1 MALRF
6 HKFYKNFNLPLEN
19 VLLVSTNRGY
29 TRAEIEKKKVFFMKY
44 SRYSA
49 TCLALAVTMIMLASC
64 KGQDGKDSSGSA
76 DGGNTTPPSV
86 VVNGTV
92 IEPATGNADIS
103 AEPETAPEA
112 VTVDTPTAGF
122 YEPTTETVITL
133 GETVTVTGAGASAEG
148 SVVTVTAAGTYL
160 LAGSLTDGQLIV
172 DTTDEGKITL
182 LLNGA
187 SLTCSTGPAIF
198 VKTAPKKVVISTVA
212 GSVNIL
218 SDGSGYVVPDEEQ
231 VEGEIYPNACIYAC
245 EDLEL
250 DGDGELHI
258 TGNAD
263 KGINTKDDLKIKGG
277 TLTVTS
283 VGVGIR
289 ANDSLE
295 MSGGTVTVNAGADG
309 VKTANTETEG
319 KGYLTVE
326 GGSLYITA
334 KGDGLSA
341 ATDLTVSGGNLVL
354 TTTDTDG
361 VVLEES
367 SGNPTSGSM
376 GGGFGGMGG
385 GGRPGGPGGMGESS
399 ADKAAISAKGLKA
412 AGTLTVKGGK
422 ITVVAQD
429 DGIHSDGDVHIA
441 DGSVHIRA
449 ADDGIHAE
457 SELTISGGALTVA
470 QSYEGLEALHINIL
484 GGTNRITSSDDG
496 ANATNGTGGGMM
508 GGPGGRPGGMG
519 GWWGQGSDSGST
531 DTSVSTETP
540 VLTFAGGYSVFNA
553 AGDGIDSNGNIVMTG
568 GTVIVYGPTDNG
580 NGPIDF
586 GDGNYGM
593 TISGGTFLAVGSS
606 GMAESA
612 ENAGQAVLAA
622 YWRSTG
628 LSAGEIIGITDK
640 DGKVLAA
647 FELPKAI
654 SSIVFSSADL
664 TAGETY
670 SIVGGGS
677 TTGTVVDGVIHPSTY
692 TGYESMGEIE
702 AY

>member
-1 MALRF
+1 
-6 HKFYKNFNLPLEN
+6 
-19 VLLVSTNRGY
+19 
-29 TRAEIEKKKVFFMKY
+29 MKL
-44 SRYSA
+44 SRYASA
-49 TCLALAVTMIMLASC
+49 CLAFAVTLTLLSSC
-64 KGQDGKDSSGSA
+64 KGQKGGQDNSDSAGSDSA
-76 DGGNTTPPSV
+76 SATV
-86 VVNGTV
+86 VVNGSV
-92 IEPATGNADIS
+92 IEPTTGNAHIS
-103 AEPETAPEA
+103 VEPETAPEA
-112 VTVDTPTAGF
+112 VTVDTPTAGS
-122 YEPTTETVITL
+122 YEPTTETVITV
-133 GETVTVTGAGASAEG
+133 GETVNVTGAGAVAEG
-148 SVVTVTAAGTYL
+148 SVVTVTSAGTYL
-160 LAGSLTDGQLIV
+160 ISGTLADGQLVV
-172 DTTDEGKITL
+172 DTEDESKVTL

-187 SLTCSTGPAIF
+187 SLTCSTGPAIL

-212 GSVNIL
+212 GSVNLL

-231 VEGEIYPNACIYAC
+231 VEGEIYPNACIYSC

-250 DGDGELHI
+250 IGDGELHI

-263 KGINTKDDLKIKGG
+263 KGINTKDDLKIKSG
-277 TLTVTS
+277 TVTVTS

-295 MSGGTVTVNAGADG
+295 MSGGTVTVQAGGDG

-319 KGYLTVE
+319 KGYLTIE
-326 GGSLYITA
+326 GGSLYVTA

-367 SGNPTSGSM
+367 AGNPTSGSI
-376 GGGFGGMGG
+376 GGGFGGMG

-412 AGTLTVKGGK
+412 AGLLTVSGGSV
-422 ITVVAQD
+422 TVVAQD

-441 DGSVHIRA
+441 GGSVHIRA

-484 GGTNRITSSDDG
+484 GGTNRVTSSDDG
-496 ANATNGTGGGMM
+496 ANATNGMGGGMM
-508 GGPGGRPGGMG
+508 GGPGGGRPGGAPG

-531 DTSVSTETP
+531 DTTVSTETP

-553 AGDGIDSNGNIVMTG
+553 AGDGLDSNGNIVISG

-580 NGPIDF
+580 NGPIDS
-586 GDGNYGM
+586 GDGGYSV
-593 TISGGTFLAVGSS
+593 TISGGMLLAVGSS

-622 YWRSTG
+622 SWRNG
-628 LSAGEIIGITDK
+628 GISAGEIIGIVDS

-677 TTGTVVDGVIHPSTY
+677 TTGTATDGVIHPATY

>member
-1 MALRF
+1 
-6 HKFYKNFNLPLEN
+6 
-19 VLLVSTNRGY
+19 
-29 TRAEIEKKKVFFMKY
+29 MKY
-44 SRYSA
+44 SRYASI
-49 TCLALAVTMIMLASC
+49 CLALLLAASLLASC
-64 KGQDGKDSSGSA
+64 GRRGQDGADTQNTKNGSVTVEVGGAVITPSEGDASMTA
-76 DGGNTTPPSV
+76 D
-86 VVNGTV
+86 
-92 IEPATGNADIS
+92 
-103 AEPETAPEA
+103 PETAPEIKPA
-112 VTVDTPTAGF
+112 TEPSAGDYTPA
-122 YEPTTETVITL
+122 EETVITL
-133 GETVTVTGAGASAEG
+133 GDTAAVEGEGATAQGA
-148 SVVTVTAAGTYL
+148 VITITRAGTYL
-160 LAGSLTDGQLIV
+160 VSGTAADGQIIV
-172 DTTDEGKITL
+172 DTADESKVTL
-182 LLNGA
+182 LFNGA
-187 SLTCSTGPAIF
+187 SLTCQSGPAVF
-198 VKTAPKKVVISTVA
+198 VKSAPKKVVISTVA
-212 GSVNIL
+212 GSVNLL

-231 VEGEIYPNACIYAC
+231 AEGEIYPNACIYSC

-250 DGDGELHI
+250 IGDGELHI

-263 KGINTKDDLKIKGG
+263 KGINTKDDLKIKSG
-277 TLTVTS
+277 TLTVMS

-295 MSGGTVTVNAGADG
+295 MSGGTVTVQAGGDG

-319 KGYLTVE
+319 KGFLTVE

-341 ATDLTVSGGNLVL
+341 ATDLTVSGGSLVL

-367 SGNPTSGSM
+367 AGNPTSISM

-385 GGRPGGPGGMGESS
+385 GSRPGGPGGMGESS

-412 AGTLTVKGGK
+412 AGLLTVSGGSV
-422 ITVVAQD
+422 TVVAQD

-441 DGSVHIRA
+441 GGSVHIRA

-457 SELTISGGALTVA
+457 KELTVSGGVLTVA

-484 GGTNRITSSDDG
+484 GGTNRITASDDG
-496 ANATNGTGGGMM
+496 ANATNGTGGMM
-508 GGPGGRPGGMG
+508 GGPGGRPGGAPG

-531 DTSVSTETP
+531 DTTTSAETP

-553 AGDGIDSNGNIVMTG
+553 AGDGIDSNGNIVISG

-580 NGPIDF
+580 NGPIDS
-586 GDGNYGM
+586 GDGNYSV
-593 TISGGTFLAVGSS
+593 TVSGGILLAVGSN

-622 YWRSTG
+622 SWRGTG
-628 LSAGEIIGITDK
+628 LSAGEIIGIADES
-640 DGKVLAA
+640 GKVLAA

-677 TTGTVVDGVIHPSTY
+677 TTGTATDGVIDPSTY

>member
-1 MALRF
+1 
-6 HKFYKNFNLPLEN
+6 
-19 VLLVSTNRGY
+19 
-29 TRAEIEKKKVFFMKY
+29 MKR
-44 SRYSA
+44 SRYASA
-49 TCLALAVTMIMLASC
+49 CLAFAVTLSLLTAC
-64 KGQDGKDSSGSA
+64 KGQEGGEDHSNTQGSDSA
-76 DGGNTTPPSV
+76 PATV

-92 IEPATGNADIS
+92 VEPTTGNADIS
-103 AEPETAPEA
+103 VEPETAPEA
-112 VTVDTPTAGF
+112 VTVDTPTAGS
-122 YEPTTETVITL
+122 YEPTNETVITL
-133 GETVTVTGAGASAEG
+133 GEAATVTGAGAVADGSA
-148 SVVTVTAAGTYL
+148 VTVTAAGTYL
-160 LAGSLTDGQLIV
+160 IQGSAADGRLIV
-172 DTTDEGKITL
+172 DTADEGKVVL
-182 LLNGA
+182 LFNGV
-187 SLTCSTGPAIF
+187 SLSCFAGPAVL
-198 VKTAPKKVVISTVA
+198 VKSAPKKVVISTVA
-212 GSVNIL
+212 GSVNLL
-218 SDGSGYVVPDEEQ
+218 SDGSGYIIPDEEQ
-231 VEGEIYPNACIYAC
+231 AEGEIYPNACIYSC

-250 DGDGELHI
+250 IGDGELHI

-295 MSGGTVTVNAGADG
+295 MSGGTVTVQAGGDG

-319 KGYLTVE
+319 KGFLTVE

-341 ATDLTVSGGNLVL
+341 ATDLTVSGGSLVL

-367 SGNPTSGSM
+367 AGNPTSSSM

-385 GGRPGGPGGMGESS
+385 GRPGGPGGPGGMGESS

-412 AGTLTVKGGK
+412 VGHLTVSGGSV
-422 ITVVAQD
+422 TVVAQD

-441 DGSVHIRA
+441 GGSVHIRA

-457 SELTISGGALTVA
+457 KELTVSGGVLTVA

-484 GGTNRITSSDDG
+484 GGTNRITASDDG
-496 ANATNGTGGGMM
+496 ANATNGMGGGMM
-508 GGPGGRPGGMG
+508 GPGGTPPGGFPGGRPRIG
-519 GWWGQGSDSGST
+519 DSSASST
-531 DTSVSTETP
+531 ATTEIP
-540 VLTFAGGYSVFNA
+540 VLTFAGGYTVFNA
-553 AGDGIDSNGNIVMTG
+553 AGDGIDSNGNIVISG

-580 NGPIDF
+580 NGPIDS
-586 GDGNYGM
+586 GDGGYSV
-593 TISGGTFLAVGSS
+593 TISGGMLLAVGSS

-622 YWRSTG
+622 SWRGTG
-628 LSAGEIIGITDK
+628 LSAGEIIGIADES
-640 DGKVLAA
+640 GKVLAA

-677 TTGTVVDGVIHPSTY
+677 TTGTATDGVIDPATY

>member
-1 MALRF
+1 
-6 HKFYKNFNLPLEN
+6 
-19 VLLVSTNRGY
+19 
-29 TRAEIEKKKVFFMKY
+29 MKR
-44 SRYSA
+44 SRYASA
-49 TCLALAVTMIMLASC
+49 CLAFAVTLSLLTAC
-64 KGQDGKDSSGSA
+64 KGQEGGEDHSNTQGSDSA
-76 DGGNTTPPSV
+76 PATV

-92 IEPATGNADIS
+92 VEPTTGNADIS
-103 AEPETAPEA
+103 VEPETAPEA
-112 VTVDTPTAGF
+112 VTVDTPTAGS
-122 YEPTTETVITL
+122 YEPTNETVITL
-133 GETVTVTGAGASAEG
+133 GEAATVTGAGAVADGSA
-148 SVVTVTAAGTYL
+148 VTVTAAGTYL
-160 LAGSLTDGQLIV
+160 IQGSTANGQLIV
-172 DTTDEGKITL
+172 DTADEGKVVL
-182 LLNGA
+182 LFNGV
-187 SLTCSTGPAIF
+187 SLSCFAGPAVL
-198 VKTAPKKVVISTVA
+198 VKSAPKKVVISTVA
-212 GSVNIL
+212 GSVNLL

-231 VEGEIYPNACIYAC
+231 AEGEIYPNACIYSC

-250 DGDGELHI
+250 IGDGELHI

-295 MSGGTVTVNAGADG
+295 MSGGNVTVHAGGDG

-319 KGYLTVE
+319 KGFLTVE

-341 ATDLTVSGGNLVL
+341 ATDLTVSGGSLVL

-367 SGNPTSGSM
+367 AGNPTSSSM
-376 GGGFGGMGG
+376 GGGFGGMG

-412 AGTLTVKGGK
+412 AGHLTVSGGSV
-422 ITVVAQD
+422 TVVAQD

-441 DGSVHIRA
+441 GGSVHIRA

-457 SELTISGGALTVA
+457 KELTVSGGVLTVA

-484 GGTNRITSSDDG
+484 GGTNRITASDDG
-496 ANATNGTGGGMM
+496 ANATNGMGGGMM
-508 GGPGGRPGGMG
+508 GPGGTPPGGFPGGRPRIG
-519 GWWGQGSDSGST
+519 DSSASST
-531 DTSVSTETP
+531 ATTEIP
-540 VLTFAGGYSVFNA
+540 VLTFAGGYTVFNA
-553 AGDGIDSNGNIVMTG
+553 AGDGIDSNGNIVISG

-580 NGPIDF
+580 NGPIDS
-586 GDGNYGM
+586 GDGGYSV
-593 TISGGTFLAVGSS
+593 TISGGMLLAVGSS

-622 YWRSTG
+622 SWRGTG
-628 LSAGEIIGITDK
+628 LSAGEIIGIADES
-640 DGKVLAA
+640 GKVLAA

-677 TTGTVVDGVIHPSTY
+677 TTGTATDGVIDPSTY

>member
-1 MALRF
+1 
-6 HKFYKNFNLPLEN
+6 
-19 VLLVSTNRGY
+19 
-29 TRAEIEKKKVFFMKY
+29 MKL
-44 SRYSA
+44 SRYASA
-49 TCLALAVTMIMLASC
+49 CLAFAVTLTLLSSC
-64 KGQDGKDSSGSA
+64 KGQEGGQDDSDSAGSDSA
-76 DGGNTTPPSV
+76 HATA
-86 VVNGTV
+86 VVNGSV
-92 IEPATGNADIS
+92 IEPTTGNADLS
-103 AEPETAPEA
+103 VEPETAPEA
-112 VTVDTPTAGF
+112 VTVDTPTAGS
-122 YEPTTETVITL
+122 YEPTNETVITL
-133 GETVTVTGAGASAEG
+133 GETATVTGAGAVADGSA
-148 SVVTVTAAGTYL
+148 VTVTAAGTYL
-160 LAGSLTDGQLIV
+160 IQGSTANGQLIV

-182 LLNGA
+182 LLNGV
-187 SLTCSTGPAIF
+187 SLSCCAGPAVL
-198 VKTAPKKVVISTVA
+198 VKSAPKKVVISTVA
-212 GSVNIL
+212 GSVNLL

-231 VEGEIYPNACIYAC
+231 TEGGIYPNACVYSC

-250 DGDGELHI
+250 IGDGELHI

-295 MSGGTVTVNAGADG
+295 MSGGTVTVHAGGDG

-319 KGYLTVE
+319 KGFLTVV

-341 ATDLTVSGGNLVL
+341 ATDLTVSGGSLVL

-367 SGNPTSGSM
+367 AGNPTSSSM
-376 GGGFGGMGG
+376 GGGFGGMG

-412 AGTLTVKGGK
+412 AGLLTVSGGSV
-422 ITVVAQD
+422 TVVAQD
-429 DGIHSDGDVHIA
+429 DGIHSDSDVHIA
-441 DGSVHIRA
+441 GGSVHIRA

-457 SELTISGGALTVA
+457 KELTVSGGALTVA

-484 GGTNRITSSDDG
+484 GGTNRITASDDG
-496 ANATNGTGGGMM
+496 ANATNGTGGMM
-508 GGPGGRPGGMG
+508 GGPGGRPGGAPGGMPG

-531 DTSVSTETP
+531 DTTTSAETP
-540 VLTFAGGYSVFNA
+540 VLTFAGGYTVFNA
-553 AGDGIDSNGNIVMTG
+553 AGDGIDSNGNIVISG

-580 NGPIDF
+580 NGPIDS
-586 GDGNYGM
+586 GDGNYSV
-593 TISGGTFLAVGSS
+593 TISGGTLLAVGSS

-622 YWRSTG
+622 SWRNGG
-628 LSAGEIIGITDK
+628 LSAGDTIGIVDS

-677 TTGTVVDGVIHPSTY
+677 TTGTATDGVIDPSTY

>member
-1 MALRF
+1 MMR
-6 HKFYKNFNLPLEN
+6 
-19 VLLVSTNRGY
+19 
-29 TRAEIEKKKVFFMKY
+29 
-44 SRYSA
+44 SRYASA
-49 TCLALAVTMIMLASC
+49 CLAFAVTLSLLTAC
-64 KGQDGKDSSGSA
+64 KGQEGGEDHSNTQGSDSA
-76 DGGNTTPPSV
+76 PATV

-92 IEPATGNADIS
+92 VEPTTGNADIS
-103 AEPETAPEA
+103 VEPETAPEA
-112 VTVDTPTAGF
+112 VTVDTPTAGS
-122 YEPTTETVITL
+122 YEPTNETVITL
-133 GETVTVTGAGASAEG
+133 GEAATVTGAGAVADGSA
-148 SVVTVTAAGTYL
+148 VTVTAAGTYL
-160 LAGSLTDGQLIV
+160 IQGSTANGQLIV
-172 DTTDEGKITL
+172 DTADEGKVVL
-182 LLNGA
+182 LFNGV
-187 SLTCSTGPAIF
+187 SLSCFAGPAVL
-198 VKTAPKKVVISTVA
+198 VKSAPKKVVISTVA
-212 GSVNIL
+212 GSVNLL
-218 SDGSGYVVPDEEQ
+218 SDGSGYIIPDEEQ
-231 VEGEIYPNACIYAC
+231 AEGEIYPNACIYSC

-250 DGDGELHI
+250 IGDGELHI

-277 TLTVTS
+277 TLMVTS

-295 MSGGTVTVNAGADG
+295 MSGGTVTVHAGGDG

-319 KGYLTVE
+319 KGFLTVE

-341 ATDLTVSGGNLVL
+341 ATDLTVSGGSLVL

-367 SGNPTSGSM
+367 AGNPTSSSM
-376 GGGFGGMGG
+376 GGGFGGMG

-412 AGTLTVKGGK
+412 AGLLTVSGGSV
-422 ITVVAQD
+422 TVVAQD

-441 DGSVHIRA
+441 GGSVHIRA

-457 SELTISGGALTVA
+457 KELTVSGGALTVA

-484 GGTNRITSSDDG
+484 GGTNRITASDDG
-496 ANATNGTGGGMM
+496 ANATNGMGGGMM
-508 GGPGGRPGGMG
+508 GPGGTPPGGFPGGRPRIG
-519 GWWGQGSDSGST
+519 DSSASST
-531 DTSVSTETP
+531 ATTEIP
-540 VLTFAGGYSVFNA
+540 VLTFAGGYTVFNA
-553 AGDGIDSNGNIVMTG
+553 AGDGIDSNGNIVISG

-580 NGPIDF
+580 NGPIDS
-586 GDGNYGM
+586 GDGGYSV
-593 TISGGTFLAVGSS
+593 TISGGMLLAVGSN

-622 YWRSTG
+622 SWRGTG
-628 LSAGEIIGITDK
+628 LSAGEIIGIADES
-640 DGKVLAA
+640 GKVLAA

-677 TTGTVVDGVIHPSTY
+677 TTGTATDGVIDPSTY

>member
-1 MALRF
+1 
-6 HKFYKNFNLPLEN
+6 
-19 VLLVSTNRGY
+19 
-29 TRAEIEKKKVFFMKY
+29 MKR
-44 SRYSA
+44 SRYASA
-49 TCLALAVTMIMLASC
+49 CLAFAVTLSLLTAC
-64 KGQDGKDSSGSA
+64 KGQEGGEDHSNTQGSDSA
-76 DGGNTTPPSV
+76 PATV

-92 IEPATGNADIS
+92 VEPTTGNADIS
-103 AEPETAPEA
+103 VEPETAPEA
-112 VTVDTPTAGF
+112 VTVDTPTAGS
-122 YEPTTETVITL
+122 YEPTNETVITL
-133 GETVTVTGAGASAEG
+133 GEAATVTGAGAVADGSA
-148 SVVTVTAAGTYL
+148 VTVTAAGTYL
-160 LAGSLTDGQLIV
+160 IQGSTANGQLIV
-172 DTTDEGKITL
+172 DTADEEKVTL
-182 LLNGA
+182 LLNGV
-187 SLTCSTGPAIF
+187 SLSCFAGPAVL
-198 VKTAPKKVVISTVA
+198 VKSAPKKVVISTVA
-212 GSVNIL
+212 GSVNLL
-218 SDGSGYVVPDEEQ
+218 SDGSGYIIPDEEQ
-231 VEGEIYPNACIYAC
+231 AEGEIYPNACIYSC

-250 DGDGELHI
+250 DGDGELHV

-277 TLTVTS
+277 TLMVTS

-295 MSGGTVTVNAGADG
+295 MSGGNVTVHAGGDG

-319 KGYLTVE
+319 KGFLTVE

-341 ATDLTVSGGNLVL
+341 ATDLTVSGGSLVL

-367 SGNPTSGSM
+367 AGNPTSSSM
-376 GGGFGGMGG
+376 GGGFGGMG

-412 AGTLTVKGGK
+412 AGLLTVSGGSV
-422 ITVVAQD
+422 TVVAQD

-441 DGSVHIRA
+441 GGSVHIRA

-457 SELTISGGALTVA
+457 KELTVSGGVLTVA

-484 GGTNRITSSDDG
+484 GGTNRITASDDG
-496 ANATNGTGGGMM
+496 ANATNGMGGGMM
-508 GGPGGRPGGMG
+508 GPGGTPPGGFPGGRPRIG
-519 GWWGQGSDSGST
+519 DSSASST
-531 DTSVSTETP
+531 ATTEIP
-540 VLTFAGGYSVFNA
+540 VLTFAGGYTVFNA
-553 AGDGIDSNGNIVMTG
+553 AGDGIDSNGNIVISG

-580 NGPIDF
+580 NGPIDS
-586 GDGNYGM
+586 GDGGYSV
-593 TISGGTFLAVGSS
+593 TISGGMLLAVGSS

-622 YWRSTG
+622 SWRGTG
-628 LSAGEIIGITDK
+628 LSAGEIIGIADES
-640 DGKVLAA
+640 GKVLAA

-677 TTGTVVDGVIHPSTY
+677 TTGMVVDGVIDPATY

>member
-1 MALRF
+1 
-6 HKFYKNFNLPLEN
+6 
-19 VLLVSTNRGY
+19 
-29 TRAEIEKKKVFFMKY
+29 MKR
-44 SRYSA
+44 SRYASA
-49 TCLALAVTMIMLASC
+49 CLAFAVTLSLLTAC
-64 KGQDGKDSSGSA
+64 KGQEGGEDHSNTQGSDSA
-76 DGGNTTPPSV
+76 PATV

-92 IEPATGNADIS
+92 VEPTTGNADIS
-103 AEPETAPEA
+103 VEPETAPEA
-112 VTVDTPTAGF
+112 VTVDTPTAGS
-122 YEPTTETVITL
+122 YEPTNETVITL
-133 GETVTVTGAGASAEG
+133 GEAATVTGAGAVADGSA
-148 SVVTVTAAGTYL
+148 VTVTAAGTYL
-160 LAGSLTDGQLIV
+160 IQGSTANGQLIV
-172 DTTDEGKITL
+172 DTADEGKVVL
-182 LLNGA
+182 LFNGV
-187 SLTCSTGPAIF
+187 SLSCFAGPAVL
-198 VKTAPKKVVISTVA
+198 VKSAPKKVVISTVA
-212 GSVNIL
+212 GSVNL
-218 SDGSGYVVPDEEQ
+218 LADGSGYIIPDEEQ
-231 VEGEIYPNACIYAC
+231 AEGEIYPNACIYSC

-250 DGDGELHI
+250 IGDGERHI

-295 MSGGTVTVNAGADG
+295 MSGGTVTVHAGGDG

-319 KGYLTVE
+319 KGFLTVE

-341 ATDLTVSGGNLVL
+341 ATDLTVSGGSLVL

-367 SGNPTSGSM
+367 AGNPTSGSM
-376 GGGFGGMGG
+376 GGGFGGMG

-399 ADKAAISAKGLKA
+399 ADKASISAKGLKA
-412 AGTLTVKGGK
+412 AGLLTVSGGSV
-422 ITVVAQD
+422 TVVAQD

-441 DGSVHIRA
+441 GGSVHIRA

-457 SELTISGGALTVA
+457 KELTVSGGALTVA

-484 GGTNRITSSDDG
+484 GGTNRITASDDG
-496 ANATNGTGGGMM
+496 ANATNGMGGGMM
-508 GGPGGRPGGMG
+508 GPGGTPPGGFPGGRPRIG
-519 GWWGQGSDSGST
+519 DSSASST
-531 DTSVSTETP
+531 ATTEIP

-553 AGDGIDSNGNIVMTG
+553 AGDGIDSNGNIVISG

-580 NGPIDF
+580 NGPIDS
-586 GDGNYGM
+586 GDGGYSV
-593 TISGGTFLAVGSS
+593 TISGGMLLAVGSS

-622 YWRSTG
+622 SWRGTG
-628 LSAGEIIGITDK
+628 LSAGEIIGIADES
-640 DGKVLAA
+640 GRVLAA

-677 TTGTVVDGVIHPSTY
+677 TTGTVVDGVIDPATY

>member
-1 MALRF
+1 
-6 HKFYKNFNLPLEN
+6 
-19 VLLVSTNRGY
+19 
-29 TRAEIEKKKVFFMKY
+29 MKR
-44 SRYSA
+44 SRYASA
-49 TCLALAVTMIMLASC
+49 CLALAVTITLLTAC
-64 KGQDGKDSSGSA
+64 KGQDGDQDHSDSQGSDSA
-76 DGGNTTPPSV
+76 ATV

-92 IEPATGNADIS
+92 MEPTTGNANVS
-103 AEPETAPEA
+103 VEPETAPEA
-112 VTVDTPTAGF
+112 VTADTPTAGS

-133 GETVTVTGAGASAEG
+133 GETVTVIGTGAVAEG
-148 SVVTVTAAGTYL
+148 SVVTVSSAGTYL
-160 LAGSLTDGQLIV
+160 VSGTLSDGQLIV
-172 DTTDEGKITL
+172 DTADEGNVTL
-182 LLNGA
+182 LLNGV
-187 SLTCSTGPAIF
+187 SLSRLAGPAVL
-198 VKTAPKKVVISTVA
+198 VKSAPKKVIISTVA
-212 GSVNIL
+212 GSVNLL

-231 VEGEIYPNACIYAC
+231 AEGEIYPNACIYSC
-245 EDLEL
+245 EDLVLE
-250 DGDGELHI
+250 GEGELHI

-295 MSGGTVTVNAGADG
+295 MSGGTVTVRAGGDG

-376 GGGFGGMGG
+376 GGSFGGMGG

-422 ITVVAQD
+422 VTIVAQD

-457 SELTISGGALTVA
+457 KELTVSGGVLTVA
-470 QSYEGLEALHINIL
+470 QSYEGLEALHINVL
-484 GGTNRITSSDDG
+484 GGTNRITASDDG

-519 GWWGQGSDSGST
+519 GWWGQGSTDSGST
-531 DTSVSTETP
+531 DTTVSTETP

-553 AGDGIDSNGNIVMTG
+553 AGDGIDSNGNIVISG

-580 NGPIDF
+580 NGPIDS
-586 GDGNYGM
+586 GDGNYSV
-593 TISGGTFLAVGSS
+593 TVSGGTLLAVGSN

-622 YWRSTG
+622 SWRNG
-628 LSAGEIIGITDK
+628 GISAGETIGIVDS

-677 TTGTVVDGVIHPSTY
+677 TTGTVVDGVIDPATY

>member
-1 MALRF
+1 
-6 HKFYKNFNLPLEN
+6 
-19 VLLVSTNRGY
+19 
-29 TRAEIEKKKVFFMKY
+29 MKR
-44 SRYSA
+44 SRYASA
-49 TCLALAVTMIMLASC
+49 CLALAVTITLLTACKEQKGEKDHSDSQGSDSAS
-64 KGQDGKDSSGSA
+64 A
-76 DGGNTTPPSV
+76 TV

-92 IEPATGNADIS
+92 IEPTTGNADVS
-103 AEPETAPEA
+103 VEPETAPEV
-112 VTVDTPTAGF
+112 VTVDTPTAGS
-122 YEPTTETVITL
+122 YEPTNETVITL
-133 GETVTVTGAGASAEG
+133 GETVTVTGAGAVAEG
-148 SVVTVTAAGTYL
+148 SVVTVVSAGTYL
-160 LAGSLTDGQLIV
+160 VSGNLADGQLIV
-172 DTTDEGKITL
+172 DTADEEKVTL
-182 LLNGA
+182 LLNGV
-187 SLTCSTGPAIF
+187 SLSCFAGPA
-198 VKTAPKKVVISTVA
+198 VLVRSAPKKVVISTVA
-212 GSVNIL
+212 GSVNLL

-231 VEGEIYPNACIYAC
+231 VEGEIYPNACIYSC
-245 EDLEL
+245 EDLVLE
-250 DGDGELHI
+250 GEGELHI

-295 MSGGTVTVNAGADG
+295 MSGGTVTVNAGGDG

-326 GGSLYITA
+326 GGSLYVTA

-361 VVLEES
+361 VVLDES

-385 GGRPGGPGGMGESS
+385 GRPGGMGGMGESS

-412 AGTLTVKGGK
+412 AGALTVKGGK

-441 DGSVHIRA
+441 DGTLHIRA

-457 SELTISGGALTVA
+457 KELTVSGGVLTVA

-484 GGTNRITSSDDG
+484 GGTNRITASDDG

-508 GGPGGRPGGMG
+508 GGPGGGRPGGMG
-519 GWWGQGSDSGST
+519 SWWGQGSDSGST
-531 DTSVSTETP
+531 DTTVSTDTP
-540 VLTFAGGYSVFNA
+540 VLAFAGGYTVFNA
-553 AGDGIDSNGNIVMTG
+553 AGDGIDSNGNIVISG
-568 GTVIVYGPTDNG
+568 GTVMVYGPTDNG
-580 NGPIDF
+580 NGPIDS
-586 GDGNYGM
+586 GDGNYSV
-593 TISGGTFLAVGSS
+593 TVSGGTLLAVGSS

-622 YWRSTG
+622 SWRSG
-628 LSAGEIIGITDK
+628 GISAGETIGIVDG

-670 SIVGGGS
+670 SIVGGGP
-677 TTGTVVDGVIHPSTY
+677 TTGTVVDGVIDPATY

>member
-1 MALRF
+1 
-6 HKFYKNFNLPLEN
+6 
-19 VLLVSTNRGY
+19 
-29 TRAEIEKKKVFFMKY
+29 MKR
-44 SRYSA
+44 SRYTSA
-49 TCLALAVTMIMLASC
+49 CLALAVTITLLTAC
-64 KGQDGKDSSGSA
+64 KGQDGDQDHSDSQGSDSA
-76 DGGNTTPPSV
+76 ATV

-92 IEPATGNADIS
+92 MEPTTGNANVS
-103 AEPETAPEA
+103 VEPETAPEA
-112 VTVDTPTAGF
+112 VTADTPTAGS

-133 GETVTVTGAGASAEG
+133 GETVTVIGTGAVAEG
-148 SVVTVTAAGTYL
+148 SVVTVSSAGTYL
-160 LAGSLTDGQLIV
+160 VSGTLSDGQLIV
-172 DTTDEGKITL
+172 DTADEGNVTL
-182 LLNGA
+182 LLNGV
-187 SLTCSTGPAIF
+187 SLSRLAGPAVL
-198 VKTAPKKVVISTVA
+198 VKSAPKKVIISTVA
-212 GSVNIL
+212 GSVNLL

-231 VEGEIYPNACIYAC
+231 AEGEIYPNACIYSC
-245 EDLEL
+245 EDLVLE
-250 DGDGELHI
+250 GEGELHI

-295 MSGGTVTVNAGADG
+295 MSGGTVTVRAGGDG

-422 ITVVAQD
+422 VTIVAQD

-441 DGSVHIRA
+441 DGTLHIRA

-457 SELTISGGALTVA
+457 KELTVSGGVLTVA
-470 QSYEGLEALHINIL
+470 QSYEGLEALHINVL
-484 GGTNRITSSDDG
+484 GGTNRITASDDG

-519 GWWGQGSDSGST
+519 GWWGQGSTDSGST
-531 DTSVSTETP
+531 DTTVSTETP

-553 AGDGIDSNGNIVMTG
+553 AGDGIDSNGNIVISG

-580 NGPIDF
+580 NGPIDS
-586 GDGNYGM
+586 GDGNYSV
-593 TISGGTFLAVGSS
+593 TVSGGTLLAVGSN

-622 YWRSTG
+622 SWRNG
-628 LSAGEIIGITDK
+628 GISAGETIGIVDS

>member
-1 MALRF
+1 
-6 HKFYKNFNLPLEN
+6 
-19 VLLVSTNRGY
+19 
-29 TRAEIEKKKVFFMKY
+29 MKR
-44 SRYSA
+44 SRYASA
-49 TCLALAVTMIMLASC
+49 CLAFAVTLSLLTAC
-64 KGQDGKDSSGSA
+64 KGQEGGEDHSNTQGSDSA
-76 DGGNTTPPSV
+76 PATV

-92 IEPATGNADIS
+92 VEPTTGNADIS
-103 AEPETAPEA
+103 VEPETAPEA
-112 VTVDTPTAGF
+112 VTVDTPTAGS
-122 YEPTTETVITL
+122 YEPTNETVITL
-133 GETVTVTGAGASAEG
+133 GEAATVTGAGAVADGSA
-148 SVVTVTAAGTYL
+148 VTVTAAGTYL
-160 LAGSLTDGQLIV
+160 IQGSAADGRLIV
-172 DTTDEGKITL
+172 DSADEEKVTL
-182 LLNGA
+182 LLNGV
-187 SLTCSTGPAIF
+187 SLSCFAGPAVL
-198 VKTAPKKVVISTVA
+198 VKSAPKKVVISTVA
-212 GSVNIL
+212 GSVNLL
-218 SDGSGYVVPDEEQ
+218 SDGSGYIIPDEEQ
-231 VEGEIYPNACIYAC
+231 AEGEIYPNACIYSC

-250 DGDGELHI
+250 IGDGELHI

-277 TLTVTS
+277 TLMVTS

-295 MSGGTVTVNAGADG
+295 MSGGNVTVHAGGDG

-319 KGYLTVE
+319 KGFLTVE

-341 ATDLTVSGGNLVL
+341 ATDLTVSGGSLVL

-367 SGNPTSGSM
+367 AGNPTSSSM

-412 AGTLTVKGGK
+412 AGLLTVSGGSV
-422 ITVVAQD
+422 TVVAQD

-441 DGSVHIRA
+441 GGSVHIRA

-457 SELTISGGALTVA
+457 KELTVSGGVLTVA

-484 GGTNRITSSDDG
+484 GGTNRITASDDG
-496 ANATNGTGGGMM
+496 ANATNGMGGGMM
-508 GGPGGRPGGMG
+508 GPGGTPPGGFPCG
-519 GWWGQGSDSGST
+519 RPRIGNSSASST
-531 DTSVSTETP
+531 ATTEIP
-540 VLTFAGGYSVFNA
+540 VLTFAGGYTVFNA
-553 AGDGIDSNGNIVMTG
+553 AGDGIDSNGNIVISG

-580 NGPIDF
+580 NGPIDS
-586 GDGNYGM
+586 GDGYYSV
-593 TISGGTFLAVGSS
+593 TVSGGTLLAVGSN

-622 YWRSTG
+622 SWRGTG
-628 LSAGEIIGITDK
+628 LSAGEIIGIADES
-640 DGKVLAA
+640 GKVLAA

-677 TTGTVVDGVIHPSTY
+677 TTGTVVDGVIDPATY

>member
-1 MALRF
+1 MKSPRCASAL
-6 HKFYKNFNLPLEN
+6 LACA
-19 VLLVSTNRGY
+19 VLISLLTSCGGSEGTVPDGATEDSRVS
-29 TRAEIEKKKVFFMKY
+29 
-44 SRYSA
+44 
-49 TCLALAVTMIMLASC
+49 AS
-64 KGQDGKDSSGSA
+64 
-76 DGGNTTPPSV
+76 SV

-92 IEPATGNADIS
+92 IEPSTGNADIT

-112 VTVDTPTAGF
+112 VIADTPTAGS

-133 GETVTVTGAGASAEG
+133 GESVTVTGAGAVAEG
-148 SVVTVTAAGTYL
+148 SVVTVTSAGTYL
-160 LAGSLTDGQLIV
+160 LSGTLTDGRLIV
-172 DTTDEGKITL
+172 DTADEGKVTL
-182 LLNGA
+182 LLNGV
-187 SLTCSTGPAIF
+187 SLSNPVGPA
-198 VKTAPKKVVISTVA
+198 VLVRSAPKKVVISTVA

-218 SDGSGYVVPDEEQ
+218 SDGSGYIVPDDQ
-231 VEGEIYPNACIYAC
+231 QAEGEVYPNACIYSC

-250 DGDGELHI
+250 SGEGELHI

-263 KGINTKDDLKIKGG
+263 KGINTKDDLKIKSG
-277 TLTVTS
+277 TVTVTS
-283 VGVGIR
+283 AGVGIR

-341 ATDLTVSGGNLVL
+341 ATDLTISGGNLVL

-367 SGNPTSGSM
+367 SGNPTSGST
-376 GGGFGGMGG
+376 GGSFGGMGG
-385 GGRPGGPGGMGESS
+385 GGRPGRPGGMGESS

-412 AGTLTVKGGK
+412 AGTLTVSGGQ

-441 DGSVHIRA
+441 DGTLHIRA

-457 SELTISGGALTVA
+457 KELTVSGGALTVA
-470 QSYEGLEALHINIL
+470 QSYEGLEALHINVL
-484 GGTNRITSSDDG
+484 GGTNRITASDDG

-508 GGPGGRPGGMG
+508 GGPGGGRPGGMG
-519 GWWGQGSDSGST
+519 GWWGQGSDNSST

-553 AGDGIDSNGNIVMTG
+553 AGDGIDSNGNIVISG

-580 NGPIDF
+580 NGPIDS
-586 GDGNYGM
+586 GDGNYSV
-593 TISGGTFLAVGSS
+593 TVSGGTLLAVGSN

-622 YWRSTG
+622 SWRNG
-628 LSAGEIIGITDK
+628 GISAGETIGIVDS

-654 SSIVFSSADL
+654 SSIVFSSVDL

-677 TTGTVVDGVIHPSTY
+677 ATGTVVDGVIDPSTY

>member
-1 MALRF
+1 MKITR
-6 HKFYKNFNLPLEN
+6 
-19 VLLVSTNRGY
+19 Y
-29 TRAEIEKKKVFFMKY
+29 TA
-44 SRYSA
+44 A
-49 TCLALAVTMIMLASC
+49 CLTLAVCMAMLASC
-64 KGQDGKDSSGSA
+64 RGQNGDSSSNAA
-76 DGGNTTPPSV
+76 DGVDTEPGSV

-92 IEPATGNADIS
+92 IEPTTGNADAS
-103 AEPETAPEA
+103 AEPETAPETKPA
-112 VTVDTPTAGF
+112 EVPSVGDYTPAG
-122 YEPTTETVITL
+122 ETVITL
-133 GETVTVTGAGASAEG
+133 GEFTTVEGEGATAEG
-148 SVVTVTAAGTYL
+148 DVVTVTRAGTYL
-160 LAGSLTDGQLIV
+160 VSGTAADGQIIV
-172 DTTDEGKITL
+172 DTTDESKVIL

-187 SLTCSTGPAIF
+187 SLSCSTGPAIF
-198 VKTAPKKVVISTVA
+198 IRSAPKKVVISTVA

-218 SDGSGYVVPDEEQ
+218 SDGTGYVVPDEEQ
-231 VEGEIYPNACIYAC
+231 TEGEIYPNACIYSC
-245 EDLEL
+245 EDLDL
-250 DGDGELHI
+250 DGTGELHI

-263 KGINTKDDLKIKGG
+263 KGINTKDDLKIKSG

-295 MSGGTVTVNAGADG
+295 MSGGTVTVNSGGDG

-341 ATDLTVSGGNLVL
+341 ATDLTVSSGNLVL
-354 TTTDTDG
+354 TTTDIDG
-361 VVLEES
+361 EVLKES
-367 SGNPTSGSM
+367 TGNPTSGSM

-385 GGRPGGPGGMGESS
+385 GGRPGGPGGMGGMGESS

-412 AGTLTVKGGK
+412 AGILTVKGGK
-422 ITVVAQD
+422 ITIIAQD

-441 DGSVHIRA
+441 DGTLHIRA

-457 SELTISGGALTVA
+457 KELTVSGGVLTVA

-508 GGPGGRPGGMG
+508 GGPGGMGG
-519 GWWGQGSDSGST
+519 GWWGQSSNSGST
-531 DTSVSTETP
+531 DTTVSTETP
-540 VLTFAGGYSVFNA
+540 VLTFAGGYTVFNA
-553 AGDGIDSNGNIVMTG
+553 AGDGIDSNGNIVMAG

-593 TISGGTFLAVGSS
+593 TVSGGTFLAVGSS

-622 YWRSTG
+622 YWRGTG

-654 SSIVFSSADL
+654 SSVVFSSPDL
-664 TAGETY
+664 VAGTSY

-677 TTGTVVDGVIHPSTY
+677 ATGTVVDGVIDPATY
-692 TGYESMGEIE
+692 TGYESMGEIQ

>member
-1 MALRF
+1 
-6 HKFYKNFNLPLEN
+6 
-19 VLLVSTNRGY
+19 
-29 TRAEIEKKKVFFMKY
+29 MKR
-44 SRYSA
+44 SRYASA
-49 TCLALAVTMIMLASC
+49 CLALAVTITLLTAC
-64 KGQDGKDSSGSA
+64 KGQEGEKDHPDSQGSDSTA
-76 DGGNTTPPSV
+76 ATV

-92 IEPATGNADIS
+92 MEPTTGNADVS

-112 VTVDTPTAGF
+112 VTVDTPTAGS
-122 YEPTTETVITL
+122 YEPTNETVITL
-133 GETVTVTGAGASAEG
+133 GETVNVIGAGAAAEG

-172 DTTDEGKITL
+172 DTTDEGKVTL

-187 SLTCSTGPAIF
+187 SLSCSTGPA
-198 VKTAPKKVVISTVA
+198 VLVRSAPKKVVISTVA
-212 GSVNIL
+212 GSVNLL

-231 VEGEIYPNACIYAC
+231 AEGEIYPNACIYSC
-245 EDLEL
+245 EDLVLE
-250 DGDGELHI
+250 GEGELQI

-295 MSGGTVTVNAGADG
+295 MSGGTVTVNSGGDG

-376 GGGFGGMGG
+376 GGDFGGMGG
-385 GGRPGGPGGMGESS
+385 GGRPGGPGGMMGESS

-412 AGTLTVKGGK
+412 AGSLTVKGGK
-422 ITVVAQD
+422 VTVVAQD

-441 DGSVHIRA
+441 DGTLHIRA

-457 SELTISGGALTVA
+457 KELTISGGVLTVA

-484 GGTNRITSSDDG
+484 GGTNRITASDDG
-496 ANATNGTGGGMM
+496 ANATNGMGGGMM
-508 GGPGGRPGGMG
+508 GGPGGRPGGAPGGMPG
-519 GWWGQGSDSGST
+519 GWWGQGSDNSGST
-531 DTSVSTETP
+531 DTTVSTETP

-553 AGDGIDSNGNIVMTG
+553 AGDGIDSNGNIVISG

-580 NGPIDF
+580 NGPIDS
-586 GDGNYGM
+586 GDGNYSV
-593 TISGGTFLAVGSS
+593 TVSGGTLLAVGSN

-622 YWRSTG
+622 SWRSG
-628 LSAGEIIGITDK
+628 GISAGETIGIVDS

-677 TTGTVVDGVIHPSTY
+677 TTGTVVDGVIDPSTY

>member
-1 MALRF
+1 
-6 HKFYKNFNLPLEN
+6 
-19 VLLVSTNRGY
+19 
-29 TRAEIEKKKVFFMKY
+29 MKS
-44 SRYSA
+44 SRYASA
-49 TCLALAVTMIMLASC
+49 CLAFAVTLSLLTAC
-64 KGQDGKDSSGSA
+64 KGQQGGQAPADSQESDNA
-76 DGGNTTPPSV
+76 PVTV

-92 IEPATGNADIS
+92 VEPATGNADIS
-103 AEPETAPEA
+103 VEPETAPEA
-112 VTVDTPTAGF
+112 VIADAPIAGS
-122 YEPTTETVITL
+122 YEPTSETVITL
-133 GETVTVTGAGASAEG
+133 GEAVTVTGAGAVADGSA
-148 SVVTVTAAGTYL
+148 VTVTSAGTYL
-160 LAGSLTDGQLIV
+160 IQGSAVSGQLIV
-172 DTTDEGKITL
+172 DTADEGKVIL
-182 LLNGA
+182 LFNGV
-187 SLTCSTGPAIF
+187 SLSCFAGPA
-198 VKTAPKKVVISTVA
+198 VLVRSAPKKVVISTVA
-212 GSVNIL
+212 GSVNLL
-218 SDGSGYVVPDEEQ
+218 SDGSGYIVPDGEQ
-231 VEGEIYPNACIYAC
+231 IEGEIYPNACIYSC

-277 TLTVTS
+277 TVTVTS
-283 VGVGIR
+283 AGVGIR

-295 MSGGTVTVNAGADG
+295 MSGGTVTVHAGGDG

-385 GGRPGGPGGMGESS
+385 GGRPGRPGGMGESS

-441 DGSVHIRA
+441 DGTLHIRA

-457 SELTISGGALTVA
+457 KELTISGGVLTVA
-470 QSYEGLEALHINIL
+470 QSYEGLEALHINVL

-508 GGPGGRPGGMG
+508 GGPGGGRPGSPGG
-519 GWWGQGSDSGST
+519 GWWGQGSNSGST

-553 AGDGIDSNGNIVMTG
+553 AGDGIDSNGNIVISG

-580 NGPIDF
+580 NGPIDS
-586 GDGNYGM
+586 GDGNYSV
-593 TISGGTFLAVGSS
+593 TVSGGTLLAVGSN

-622 YWRSTG
+622 SWRNG
-628 LSAGEIIGITDK
+628 GISAGEIIGIVDS

-677 TTGTVVDGVIHPSTY
+677 TTGTVVDGVIDPSTY

>member
-1 MALRF
+1 M
-6 HKFYKNFNLPLEN
+6 KF
-19 VLLVSTNRGY
+19 
-29 TRAEIEKKKVFFMKY
+29 
-44 SRYSA
+44 SRYASA
-49 TCLALAVTMIMLASC
+49 CLAFAVTLTLLSSC
-64 KGQDGKDSSGSA
+64 KGQEGGQDNSDSAGSDSTSA
-76 DGGNTTPPSV
+76 TV
-86 VVNGTV
+86 VVNGSV
-92 IEPATGNADIS
+92 IEPTTGNAHIS
-103 AEPETAPEA
+103 VEPETAPEA
-112 VTVDTPTAGF
+112 VTVDTPTAGS

-133 GETVTVTGAGASAEG
+133 GETVNVTGAGAVAEG
-148 SVVTVTAAGTYL
+148 SVVTVTSAGTYL
-160 LAGSLTDGQLIV
+160 IEGSLADGQLIV
-172 DTTDEGKITL
+172 DTADEGRVTL
-182 LLNGA
+182 LLNGV
-187 SLTCSTGPAIF
+187 SLSCFAGPA
-198 VKTAPKKVVISTVA
+198 VLVRSAPKKVVISTVV
-212 GSVNIL
+212 GSVNLL
-218 SDGSGYVVPDEEQ
+218 SDGSGYVIPDDQQ
-231 VEGEIYPNACIYAC
+231 VEGEVYPNACIYSC

-250 DGDGELHI
+250 IGDGELHI

-263 KGINTKDDLKIKGG
+263 KGINTKDDFKIKSG
-277 TLTVTS
+277 TVTVTS

-295 MSGGTVTVNAGADG
+295 MSGGTVTVQAGGDG
-309 VKTANTETEG
+309 IKTANTETEG
-319 KGYLTVE
+319 KGYLTIE
-326 GGSLYITA
+326 GGSLYVTA

-341 ATDLTVSGGNLVL
+341 ATDLTVSGGSLVL

-367 SGNPTSGSM
+367 AGNPTSGSM

-385 GGRPGGPGGMGESS
+385 GRPGGPGGPGGMGESS

-412 AGTLTVKGGK
+412 AGLLTVSGGSV
-422 ITVVAQD
+422 TVVAQD

-441 DGSVHIRA
+441 GGSVHIRA

-457 SELTISGGALTVA
+457 KELTVSGGVLTVA

-484 GGTNRITSSDDG
+484 GGTNRITASDDG
-496 ANATNGTGGGMM
+496 ANATNGMGGGMM
-508 GGPGGRPGGMG
+508 GPGGTPPGGFPGGRPRIG
-519 GWWGQGSDSGST
+519 DSSASST
-531 DTSVSTETP
+531 ATTEIP

-553 AGDGIDSNGNIVMTG
+553 AGDGIDSNGNIVISG

-580 NGPIDF
+580 NGPIDS
-586 GDGNYGM
+586 GDGNYSV
-593 TISGGTFLAVGSS
+593 TVSGGMLLAVGSS

-622 YWRSTG
+622 SWRGTG
-628 LSAGEIIGITDK
+628 LSAGEIIGIADES
-640 DGKVLAA
+640 GKVLAA

-677 TTGTVVDGVIHPSTY
+677 TTGTATDGVIDPATY

>member
-1 MALRF
+1 MQ
-6 HKFYKNFNLPLEN
+6 NFRRISS
-19 VLLVSTNRGY
+19 LLVCFLLLTTSMTACNRN
-29 TRAEIEKKKVFFMKY
+29 KVASDKG
-44 SRYSA
+44 SDASSPA
-49 TCLALAVTMIMLASC
+49 T
-64 KGQDGKDSSGSA
+64 
-76 DGGNTTPPSV
+76 V
-86 VVNGTV
+86 VVNGAV
-92 IEPATGNADIS
+92 VEPTTGDAGIT
-103 AEPETAPEA
+103 AEPETAPEVIIA
-112 VTVDTPTAGF
+112 DAPTSGD
-122 YEPTTETVITL
+122 YRPSTETTVLLGDTITVN
-133 GETVTVTGAGASAEG
+133 GDGAAAEG
-148 SVVTVTAAGTYL
+148 AVVTVNRAGTYL
-160 LAGSLTDGQLIV
+160 LSGTLNGGQIVV
-172 DTTDEGKITL
+172 DTPDEGKVTL
-182 LLNGA
+182 ILNGVSVA
-187 SLTCSTGPAIF
+187 CATGPALYI
-198 VKTAPKKVVISTVA
+198 KSAPKKVVISTVE
-212 GSVNIL
+212 GSINLL
-218 SDGSGYVVPDEEQ
+218 SDGADYVVPDEEQ
-231 VEGEIYPNACIYAC
+231 AEGEIYPNACVYSC
-245 EDLEL
+245 EDIDFE
-250 DGDGELHI
+250 GWGELHI

-263 KGINTKDDLKIKGG
+263 KGINTKDDLKIKSG
-277 TLTVTS
+277 TLVITS

-289 ANDSLE
+289 ANDSLTV
-295 MSGGTVTVNAGADG
+295 SGGTVNVSAGADG
-309 VKTANTETEG
+309 IKTANTETAG
-319 KGYLTVE
+319 KGFLTVD
-326 GGSLYITA
+326 GGSLFITA

-341 ATDLTVSGGNLVL
+341 ATDLTVNGGNLVL

-385 GGRPGGPGGMGESS
+385 GRPGGMGESS

-412 AGTLTVKGGK
+412 AGTLMVNGGK

-429 DGIHSDGDVHIA
+429 DGLHSDGDVYISN
-441 DGSVHIRA
+441 GTVHVRA

-457 SELTISGGALTVA
+457 KELTVSGGVLTVA

-508 GGPGGRPGGMG
+508 GGPGGGRPGGHGG
-519 GWWGQGSDSGST
+519 GWWGQGSGDSGN
-531 DTSVSTETP
+531 DTTVSAETP

-612 ENAGQAVLAA
+612 ENKGQAVLAA
-622 YWRSTG
+622 YWRSG
-628 LSAGEIIGITDK
+628 LSAGETIGVVDSN
-640 DGKVLAA
+640 GKVLAA

-677 TTGTVVDGVIHPSTY
+677 TTGTAVDGVIDPSTY

>member
-1 MALRF
+1 
-6 HKFYKNFNLPLEN
+6 
-19 VLLVSTNRGY
+19 
-29 TRAEIEKKKVFFMKY
+29 MKR
-44 SRYSA
+44 SRYASA
-49 TCLALAVTMIMLASC
+49 CLAFAVTLSLLTAC
-64 KGQDGKDSSGSA
+64 KGQEGGEDHSNTQGSDSA
-76 DGGNTTPPSV
+76 PATV

-92 IEPATGNADIS
+92 VEPTTGNADIS
-103 AEPETAPEA
+103 VEPETAPEA
-112 VTVDTPTAGF
+112 VTVDTPTAGS
-122 YEPTTETVITL
+122 YEPTNETVITL
-133 GETVTVTGAGASAEG
+133 GEAATVTGAGAVADGSA
-148 SVVTVTAAGTYL
+148 VTVTAAGTYL
-160 LAGSLTDGQLIV
+160 IQGSTANGQLIV
-172 DTTDEGKITL
+172 DTADEEKVTL
-182 LLNGA
+182 LLNGV
-187 SLTCSTGPAIF
+187 SLSCFAGPAVL
-198 VKTAPKKVVISTVA
+198 VKSAPKKVVISTVA
-212 GSVNIL
+212 GSVNLL
-218 SDGSGYVVPDEEQ
+218 SDGSGYIIPDEEQ
-231 VEGEIYPNACIYAC
+231 AEGEIYPNACIYSC

-250 DGDGELHI
+250 IGDGELHI

-277 TLTVTS
+277 TLMVTS

-295 MSGGTVTVNAGADG
+295 MSGGNVTVHAGGDG

-319 KGYLTVE
+319 KGFLTVE

-341 ATDLTVSGGNLVL
+341 ATDLTVSGGSLVL

-367 SGNPTSGSM
+367 AGNPTSSSM

-399 ADKAAISAKGLKA
+399 SDKAAISAKGLKA
-412 AGTLTVKGGK
+412 AGLLTVSGGSV
-422 ITVVAQD
+422 TVVAQD

-441 DGSVHIRA
+441 GGSVHIRA

-457 SELTISGGALTVA
+457 KELTVSGGALTVA

-484 GGTNRITSSDDG
+484 GGTNRITASDDG
-496 ANATNGTGGGMM
+496 ANATNGMGGGMM
-508 GGPGGRPGGMG
+508 GPGGTPPGGFPGGRPRIG
-519 GWWGQGSDSGST
+519 DSSASST
-531 DTSVSTETP
+531 ATTEIP
-540 VLTFAGGYSVFNA
+540 VLTFAGGYTVFNA
-553 AGDGIDSNGNIVMTG
+553 AGDGIDSNGNIVISG

-580 NGPIDF
+580 NGPIDS
-586 GDGNYGM
+586 GDGGYSV
-593 TISGGTFLAVGSS
+593 TISGGMLLAVGSN

-622 YWRSTG
+622 SWRGTG
-628 LSAGEIIGITDK
+628 LSAGEIIGIADES
-640 DGKVLAA
+640 GKVLAA

-677 TTGTVVDGVIHPSTY
+677 TTGTVVDGVIDPATY

>member
-1 MALRF
+1 
-6 HKFYKNFNLPLEN
+6 
-19 VLLVSTNRGY
+19 
-29 TRAEIEKKKVFFMKY
+29 MKL
-44 SRYSA
+44 SRYASA
-49 TCLALAVTMIMLASC
+49 CLAFAVTLTLLSSC
-64 KGQDGKDSSGSA
+64 KGQKGGQDNSDSAGSDSA
-76 DGGNTTPPSV
+76 SATV
-86 VVNGTV
+86 VVNGSV
-92 IEPATGNADIS
+92 IEPTTGNAHIS
-103 AEPETAPEA
+103 VEPETAPEA
-112 VTVDTPTAGF
+112 VTVDTPTAGS
-122 YEPTTETVITL
+122 YEPTTETVITV
-133 GETVTVTGAGASAEG
+133 GETVNVTGAGAVAEG
-148 SVVTVTAAGTYL
+148 SVVTVTSAGTYL
-160 LAGSLTDGQLIV
+160 ISGTLADGQLVV
-172 DTTDEGKITL
+172 DTEDESKVTL

-187 SLTCSTGPAIF
+187 SLTCSTGPAIL

-212 GSVNIL
+212 GSVNLL

-231 VEGEIYPNACIYAC
+231 VEGEIYPNACIYSC

-250 DGDGELHI
+250 IGDGELHI

-263 KGINTKDDLKIKGG
+263 KGINTKDDLKIKSG
-277 TLTVTS
+277 TVTVTS

-295 MSGGTVTVNAGADG
+295 MSGGTVTVQAGGDG

-319 KGYLTVE
+319 KGYLTIE
-326 GGSLYITA
+326 GGSLYVTA

-354 TTTDTDG
+354 TTTDPDG

-367 SGNPTSGSM
+367 AGNPTSGSI
-376 GGGFGGMGG
+376 GGGFGGMG

-412 AGTLTVKGGK
+412 AGLLTVSGGSV
-422 ITVVAQD
+422 TVVAQD

-441 DGSVHIRA
+441 GGSVHIRA

-484 GGTNRITSSDDG
+484 GGTNRVTSSDDG
-496 ANATNGTGGGMM
+496 ANATNGMGGGMM
-508 GGPGGRPGGMG
+508 GGPGGGRPGGAPG

-531 DTSVSTETP
+531 DTTVSTETP

-553 AGDGIDSNGNIVMTG
+553 AGDGLDSTGNIVISG

-580 NGPIDF
+580 NGPIDS
-586 GDGNYGM
+586 GDGGYSV
-593 TISGGTFLAVGSS
+593 TISGGMLLAVGSS

-622 YWRSTG
+622 SWRNG
-628 LSAGEIIGITDK
+628 GISAGEIIGIVDS

-677 TTGTVVDGVIHPSTY
+677 TTGTATDGVIHPATY

>member
-1 MALRF
+1 
-6 HKFYKNFNLPLEN
+6 
-19 VLLVSTNRGY
+19 
-29 TRAEIEKKKVFFMKY
+29 MKL
-44 SRYSA
+44 SRYASA
-49 TCLALAVTMIMLASC
+49 CLAFAVTLTLLSSC
-64 KGQDGKDSSGSA
+64 KGQEGGQDDSDSAGSDSA
-76 DGGNTTPPSV
+76 PATA
-86 VVNGTV
+86 VVNGSV
-92 IEPATGNADIS
+92 IEPTTGNADLS
-103 AEPETAPEA
+103 VEPETAPEE
-112 VTVDTPTAGF
+112 VTVDTPTAGS
-122 YEPTTETVITL
+122 YEPTNETVITL
-133 GETVTVTGAGASAEG
+133 GETATVTGAGAVADGSA
-148 SVVTVTAAGTYL
+148 VTVTAAGTYL
-160 LAGSLTDGQLIV
+160 IQGSTANGQLIV
-172 DTTDEGKITL
+172 DTTDEEKITL
-182 LLNGA
+182 LLNGV
-187 SLTCSTGPAIF
+187 SLSFCAGPAVL
-198 VKTAPKKVVISTVA
+198 VKSAPKKVVISTVA
-212 GSVNIL
+212 GSVNLL

-231 VEGEIYPNACIYAC
+231 TEGGIYPNACVYSC
-245 EDLEL
+245 EDLEF

-295 MSGGTVTVNAGADG
+295 MSGGTVTVHAGGDG
-309 VKTANTETEG
+309 IKTANTETEG
-319 KGYLTVE
+319 KGFLTVE

-341 ATDLTVSGGNLVL
+341 ATDLTVSGGSLVL

-361 VVLEES
+361 VVLKES
-367 SGNPTSGSM
+367 AGNPTSSSM
-376 GGGFGGMGG
+376 GGGFGGMG

-399 ADKAAISAKGLKA
+399 ADKAAISAKGLK
-412 AGTLTVKGGK
+412 
-422 ITVVAQD
+422 D

-441 DGSVHIRA
+441 GGSVHIRA

-457 SELTISGGALTVA
+457 KELTVSGGALTVA

-484 GGTNRITSSDDG
+484 GGTNRITASDDG

-508 GGPGGRPGGMG
+508 GPGGTPPGGVPGGRPRSG
-519 GWWGQGSDSGST
+519 DSFASST
-531 DTSVSTETP
+531 ASTEIP
-540 VLTFAGGYSVFNA
+540 VLTFAGGYTVFNA
-553 AGDGIDSNGNIVMTG
+553 AGDGIDSNGNIVISG

-580 NGPIDF
+580 NGPIDS
-586 GDGNYGM
+586 GDGNYSV
-593 TISGGTFLAVGSS
+593 TVSGGMLLAVGSS

-622 YWRSTG
+622 SWRNG
-628 LSAGEIIGITDK
+628 GISAGETIGIVDS

-677 TTGTVVDGVIHPSTY
+677 TTGTATDGVIDPATY

>member
-1 MALRF
+1 
-6 HKFYKNFNLPLEN
+6 
-19 VLLVSTNRGY
+19 
-29 TRAEIEKKKVFFMKY
+29 MKR
-44 SRYSA
+44 SRYASA
-49 TCLALAVTMIMLASC
+49 CLAFAVTLSLLTAC
-64 KGQDGKDSSGSA
+64 KGQEGGEDHSNTQGSDSA
-76 DGGNTTPPSV
+76 PATV

-92 IEPATGNADIS
+92 VEPTTGNADIS
-103 AEPETAPEA
+103 VEPETAPEA
-112 VTVDTPTAGF
+112 VTVDTPTAGS
-122 YEPTTETVITL
+122 YEPTNETVITL
-133 GETVTVTGAGASAEG
+133 GEAATVTGAGAVADGSA
-148 SVVTVTAAGTYL
+148 VTVTAAGTYL
-160 LAGSLTDGQLIV
+160 IQGSTANGQLIV
-172 DTTDEGKITL
+172 DTADEGKVVL
-182 LLNGA
+182 LFNGV
-187 SLTCSTGPAIF
+187 SLSCFAGPAVL
-198 VKTAPKKVVISTVA
+198 VKSAPKKVVISTVA
-212 GSVNIL
+212 GSVNLL
-218 SDGSGYVVPDEEQ
+218 SDGSGYIIPDEEQ
-231 VEGEIYPNACIYAC
+231 AEGEIYPNACIYSC

-250 DGDGELHI
+250 IGDGELHI

-295 MSGGTVTVNAGADG
+295 MSGGTVTVHAGGDG

-319 KGYLTVE
+319 KGFLTVE

-341 ATDLTVSGGNLVL
+341 ATDLTVSGGSLVL

-367 SGNPTSGSM
+367 AGNPTSSSM
-376 GGGFGGMGG
+376 GGGFGGMG

-412 AGTLTVKGGK
+412 AGLLTVSGGSV
-422 ITVVAQD
+422 TVVAQD

-441 DGSVHIRA
+441 GGSVHIRA

-457 SELTISGGALTVA
+457 KELTVSGGALTVA

-484 GGTNRITSSDDG
+484 GGTNRITASDDG
-496 ANATNGTGGGMM
+496 ANATNGMGGGMM
-508 GGPGGRPGGMG
+508 GPGGTPPGGFPGGRPRIG
-519 GWWGQGSDSGST
+519 DSSASST
-531 DTSVSTETP
+531 ATTEIP
-540 VLTFAGGYSVFNA
+540 VLTFAGGYTVFNA
-553 AGDGIDSNGNIVMTG
+553 AGDGIDSNGNIVISG

-580 NGPIDF
+580 NGPIDS
-586 GDGNYGM
+586 GDGNYSV
-593 TISGGTFLAVGSS
+593 TVSGGTLLAVGSN

-622 YWRSTG
+622 SWRGTG
-628 LSAGEIIGITDK
+628 LSAGEIIGIADES
-640 DGKVLAA
+640 GKVLAA

-677 TTGTVVDGVIHPSTY
+677 TTGTATDGVIDPATY